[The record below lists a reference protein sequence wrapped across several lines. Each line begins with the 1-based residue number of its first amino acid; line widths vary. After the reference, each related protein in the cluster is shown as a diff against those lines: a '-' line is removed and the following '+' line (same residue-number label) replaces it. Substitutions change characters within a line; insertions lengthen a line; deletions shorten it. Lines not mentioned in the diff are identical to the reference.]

1 LVITGNNGCEFEAG
15 VSRKV
20 VEHLR
25 VRPQVTKILSVSG
38 IYDLMI
44 ELTVETTQELDKQ
57 VDDIREIEG
66 IENSV
71 TSIVLADYH

>member
-1 LVITGNNGCEFEAG
+1 M
-15 VSRKV
+15 